1 MDPEDLPEDVP
12 DAEMGDLR
20 QRFQVLEDDRK
31 EAYEMTLWTL
41 KRNQET
47 VLQLKT
53 ENKDLRAQLQALSKQ
68 SQGDI
73 KVKPEDMK
81 EETRLRRRLDQVRS
95 LANQRKSE
103 LETLQSKLREME
115 KDQKGTVANDDTPLM
130 RMIRVME
137 NRLDK
142 AMIKYNEAQ
151 SIRKTYEQIVKRLK
165 DERVGYD
172 NQLAAI
178 ERSLKGK
185 ENDYQELL
193 LLRHDAQHAK
203 EMSEAE
209 LSRLTAQITVERRMR
224 AKEVQDKS
232 TAVQLRVD
240 QTNKMELAEK
250 KRSGLQEYQTNQMIS
265 KLSASIANEALSQ
278 HKTEEERQKILDYEE
293 GFRRIKEATGVSDV
307 NDVIQKF
314 ITQEDTYRNL
324 EELRKEH
331 QAKVDAL
338 NQKKLALK
346 SEIEKARFLAGDTM
360 SRKQMDEVE
369 SNVSRAQAKS
379 EKSKQKYERI
389 NKILIEIKS
398 GAEHLAEQL
407 DGIKLEG
414 QINLLVNEENLLDGL
429 TQCEQKLE
437 KVFREVRSSDVYLLM
452 QSEKE
457 RVKNTGDMAATM
469 ASVLQAVHST
479 PSISYAA
486 GLLEPGRMVNRRM
499 QEKSE
504 EESLSDD
511 ADLELD
517 GPVKE
522 REEIKRTVQSKLDKM
537 NKSKSKRVKSAVPS
551 SRRRA

>member
-12 DAEMGDLR
+12 DGEMGDLR

-53 ENKDLRAQLQALSKQ
+53 ENKDLRAQIQALSKQ

-389 NKILIEIKS
+389 NKVLIEIKS

-437 KVFREVRSSDVYLLM
+437 KVFREVRSSEVYLLM

>member
-1 MDPEDLPEDVP
+1 MDPDDLQEDVP
-12 DAEMGDLR
+12 EAELGELR
-20 QRFQVLEDDRK
+20 QRFQVLEEDRK

-47 VLQLKT
+47 IAQLKK
-53 ENKDLRAQLQALSKQ
+53 ENKDLRSQLQALSKQ
-68 SQGDI
+68 SQSEI

-81 EETRLRRRLDQVRS
+81 EETRLRRKLDMVRS
-95 LANQRKSE
+95 AGNQRRLE
-103 LETLQSKLREME
+103 LENLQSKLREME

-232 TAVQLRVD
+232 AAVQTRIE

-250 KRSGLQEYQTNQMIS
+250 KRSGLQEYQANQMIS

-314 ITQEDTYRNL
+314 ITQEDTYKNL
-324 EELRKEH
+324 EELRKEN
-331 QAKVDAL
+331 QSKLETL
-338 NQKKLALK
+338 NQRKLTLK
-346 SEIEKARFLAGDTM
+346 SEIEKARFMAGDTM

-369 SNVSRAQAKS
+369 NNVTIAQAKS
-379 EKSKQKYERI
+379 EKSKQKFERI
-389 NKILIEIKS
+389 NKVLIEIKS
-398 GAEHLAEQL
+398 GVEHLSEQL
-407 DGIKLEG
+407 EKVKLEG
-414 QINLLVNEENLLDGL
+414 QINLLVNEENLIDCL

-437 KVFREVRSSDVYLLM
+437 KLYRDVRTTDVYQLM
-452 QSEKE
+452 QSEKD
-457 RVKNTGDMAATM
+457 RLKNTGDMAATM

-486 GLLEPGRMVNRRM
+486 GLLEPGRMVNRRA

-504 EESLSDD
+504 EESLSDEG
-511 ADLELD
+511 DLELD
-517 GPVKE
+517 GPIKE

-537 NKSKSKRVKSAVPS
+537 TKSKSKRVKSAVSS
-551 SRRRA
+551 SRRRV

>member
-1 MDPEDLPEDVP
+1 
-12 DAEMGDLR
+12 
-20 QRFQVLEDDRK
+20 
-31 EAYEMTLWTL
+31 
-41 KRNQET
+41 
-47 VLQLKT
+47 
-53 ENKDLRAQLQALSKQ
+53 
-68 SQGDI
+68 
-73 KVKPEDMK
+73 
-81 EETRLRRRLDQVRS
+81 
-95 LANQRKSE
+95 
-103 LETLQSKLREME
+103 
-115 KDQKGTVANDDTPLM
+115 
-130 RMIRVME
+130 MIRVME

-240 QTNKMELAEK
+240 QTNKLELAEK
-250 KRSGLQEYQTNQMIS
+250 KRSGLQEYQANQMIS

-331 QAKVDAL
+331 QAKVEAL
-338 NQKKLALK
+338 NQRKLALK
-346 SEIEKARFLAGDTM
+346 GEIEKARFMAGDTM

-369 SNVSRAQAKS
+369 TNVTLAQTKS
-379 EKSKQKYERI
+379 DKSKQKYERI

-407 DGIKLEG
+407 EGIKLEG
-414 QINLLVNEENLLDGL
+414 QINLLVNEENLIDGL
-429 TQCEQKLE
+429 VQCEQKLE
-437 KVFREVRSSDVYLLM
+437 KLYREVRSSDVYLLM

-486 GLLEPGRMVNRRM
+486 GLLEPGRMVTRRM

-504 EESLSDD
+504 EESLSDEG
-511 ADLELD
+511 DLELD

-537 NKSKSKRVKSAVPS
+537 NKSKSKRVKSAVAS
-551 SRRRA
+551 SRRRG

>member
-1 MDPEDLPEDVP
+1 MDPDDLTEDVP
-12 DAEMGDLR
+12 EAEMGDLR

-47 VLQLKT
+47 VLQLKS
-53 ENKDLRAQLQALSKQ
+53 ENKDLRGQLQALSKQ
-68 SQGDI
+68 SQGEV

-240 QTNKMELAEK
+240 QTNKLELAEK
-250 KRSGLQEYQTNQMIS
+250 KRSGLQEYQANQMIS

-331 QAKVDAL
+331 QAKVEAL
-338 NQKKLALK
+338 NQRKLALK
-346 SEIEKARFLAGDTM
+346 GEIEKARFMAGDTM

-369 SNVSRAQAKS
+369 TNVTLAQTKS
-379 EKSKQKYERI
+379 DKSKQKYERI

-407 DGIKLEG
+407 EGIKLEG
-414 QINLLVNEENLLDGL
+414 QINLLVNEENLIDGL
-429 TQCEQKLE
+429 VQCEQKLE
-437 KVFREVRSSDVYLLM
+437 KLYREVRSSDVYLLM

-504 EESLSDD
+504 EESLSDEG
-511 ADLELD
+511 DLELD

-537 NKSKSKRVKSAVPS
+537 NKSKSKRVKSAVAS
-551 SRRRA
+551 SRRRG

>member
-1 MDPEDLPEDVP
+1 MDPEDLPEDVQ
-12 DAEMGDLR
+12 DGEMGDLR

-369 SNVSRAQAKS
+369 SNVARAQAKS

-437 KVFREVRSSDVYLLM
+437 KVFREVRSSDVYMLM

>member
-1 MDPEDLPEDVP
+1 MDPDDLTEDVP
-12 DAEMGDLR
+12 EAEMGDLR

-47 VLQLKT
+47 VLQLKS
-53 ENKDLRAQLQALSKQ
+53 ENKDLRGQLQALSKQ
-68 SQGDI
+68 SQGEV

-240 QTNKMELAEK
+240 QTNKLELAEK
-250 KRSGLQEYQTNQMIS
+250 KRSGLQEYQANQMIS

-331 QAKVDAL
+331 QAKVEAL
-338 NQKKLALK
+338 NQRKLALK
-346 SEIEKARFLAGDTM
+346 GEIEKARFMAGDTM

-369 SNVSRAQAKS
+369 TNVTLAQTKS
-379 EKSKQKYERI
+379 DKSKQKYERI

-407 DGIKLEG
+407 EGIKLEG
-414 QINLLVNEENLLDGL
+414 QINLLVNEENLIDGL
-429 TQCEQKLE
+429 VQCEQKLE
-437 KVFREVRSSDVYLLM
+437 KLYREVRSSDVYLLM

-486 GLLEPGRMVNRRM
+486 GLLEPGRMVTRRM

-504 EESLSDD
+504 EESLSDEG
-511 ADLELD
+511 DLELD

-537 NKSKSKRVKSAVPS
+537 NKSKSKRVKSAVAS
-551 SRRRA
+551 SRRRG